1 MSRKYAAV
9 LAAAGLVVTVACAQ
23 TDGGITANVESK
35 LAADET
41 LKAHDVDVDSR
52 NGVVTMTGTVET
64 AEAKDTAL
72 RLARETEGVR
82 DVIDQIRVGE
92 AAATAG
98 SAADNDVD
106 VDVDDDVERRADDAT
121 AELGRDTREAAGS
134 VRDAGRD
141 AANRA
146 GDAAGRVGA
155 IVGDAAITS
164 AVKAKFLA
172 DTAVQG
178 LNIDVDTKDGI
189 VTLNGNVASRAEADR
204 AGNLARNTEGVKSVV
219 NNTRVGQ

>member
-1 MSRKYAAV
+1 
-9 LAAAGLVVTVACAQ
+9 VT
-23 TDGGITANVESK
+23 
-35 LAADET
+35 L
-41 LKAHDVDVDSR
+41 
-52 NGVVTMTGTVET
+52 TGTVET
-64 AEAKDTAL
+64 AAAKDTAL

-98 SAADNDVD
+98 SDADNDVE
-106 VDVDDDVERRADDAT
+106 VDVDDNVERRADDAT

-134 VRDAGRD
+134 LREAGRD

-146 GDAAGRVGA
+146 GAV
-155 IVGDAAITS
+155 IGDAAITS

-204 AGNLARNTEGVKSVV
+204 AGNLARNTEGVKNVV
-219 NNTRVGQ
+219 NNTRVGR